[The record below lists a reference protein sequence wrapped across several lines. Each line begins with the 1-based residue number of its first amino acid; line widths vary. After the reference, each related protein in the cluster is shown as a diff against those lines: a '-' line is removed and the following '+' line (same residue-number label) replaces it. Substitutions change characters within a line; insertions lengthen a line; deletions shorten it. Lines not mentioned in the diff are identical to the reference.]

1 MNERPDV
8 PALNILK
15 PETIGRV
22 ALVWR
27 GDPKA
32 ELPPPNETRHH
43 LIFSALNY
51 VGLITEPVVYSEEA
65 EERVRVRLLAA
76 DGVLVWVDPLIAGKN
91 RSRLDALLQE
101 VAARGVWVP
110 PIPTSF

>member
-15 PETIGRV
+15 REPIGRV

-32 ELPPPNETRHH
+32 ELPPLNETRHH
-43 LIFSALNY
+43 LIVSALNA
-51 VGLITEPVVYSEEA
+51 VGLVAELVIYSEEA
-65 EERVRVRLLAA
+65 EEQVRVRLLAA

-91 RSRLDALLQE
+91 RSRLDPLLQE
-101 VAARGVWVP
+101 IAARGV
-110 PIPTSF
+110 